1 MVSATPIRISM
12 SNKITVWRYLF
23 AVLLGGLL
31 AACHGDSAMSRLA
44 ISDAASGFV
53 PADAF
58 DRRDEA
64 GAPWVQISFSARRKP
79 LEFAVDVQSAVANGW
94 QVCRPKT
101 PDWIGYEDAS
111 QAGTRYTQHIKYLFY
126 KAGIQVVAIG
136 TYYSESERS
145 SVRQNG
151 GDPMPVQHVF
161 LVAGQA
167 TNQQAR
173 TEATEQALVCD

>member
-1 MVSATPIRISM
+1 M
-12 SNKITVWRYLF
+12 SNKTKIWRYLF

-31 AACHGDSAMSRLA
+31 GACHSEGSTVSRLA
-44 ISDAASGFV
+44 VSDAASELV

-64 GAPWVQISFSARRKP
+64 GAPWVQISFSVRRKP
-79 LEFAVDVQSAVANGW
+79 LEFAVNVQSAVANGW
-94 QVCRPKT
+94 QICRPKS
-101 PDWIGYEDAS
+101 PEWVGYEDAS

-126 KAGIQVVAIG
+126 KAGIQVIAVG

-145 SVRQNG
+145 AVRQNG
-151 GDPMPVQHVF
+151 DPPMPVQHVF

-167 TNQQAR
+167 TDQQAR
-173 TEATEQALVCD
+173 TEATEQSLVCE